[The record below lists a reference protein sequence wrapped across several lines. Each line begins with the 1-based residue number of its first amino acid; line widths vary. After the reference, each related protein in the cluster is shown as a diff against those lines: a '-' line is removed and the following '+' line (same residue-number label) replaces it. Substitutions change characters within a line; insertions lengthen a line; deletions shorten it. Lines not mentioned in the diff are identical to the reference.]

1 MAVSVPDSAMVRQV
15 ALDHQALLLLC
26 DLLESIAD
34 RLPHDLDQAECLI
47 LGRAL
52 APMLQ
57 RIHAHEETVL
67 FPALLGWAGVLP
79 EIAATIDR
87 LRIEHQV
94 DGCYAED
101 VEDMLRSYGE
111 SRPSV
116 APDAAGFMLRGFFES
131 LRRHVAFERQ
141 LLVPL
146 FELTLLKAG

>member
-1 MAVSVPDSAMVRQV
+1 MSLPERACVRQV
-15 ALDHQALLLLC
+15 TLNHQALLLLC

-34 RLPHDLDQAECLI
+34 RLPHGLDREECLMLAGS
-47 LGRAL
+47 LG
-52 APMLQ
+52 PMLR
-57 RIHAHEETVL
+57 RIQAHEEAVL
-67 FPALLGWAGVLP
+67 FPALLGWSGALP
-79 EIAATIDR
+79 EIAETIER
-87 LRIEHQV
+87 LRSEHQV

-111 SRPSV
+111 GRPTV

-146 FELTLLKAG
+146 FELLPLKAG